1 MGHGL
6 SAPQEPLAVTTL
18 AMATPVIYIDFLR
31 FLIRFAANSLDY
43 NAATFGNMLKT
54 IGCPIFVLG
63 HASIC
68 AKKPALQLPDICY
81 MTACSVLTTAF
92 AGAYR
97 KRPIP
102 EAVFISG
109 LLFFGAYM
117 PLRWQ
122 LLDSKKSALVPS
134 IAVQAAPILSLVGL
148 TQMALQYRLI
158 KKVPKGPM
166 SMPQAATLAGT
177 FLGIANTLKL
187 LQMMDQKAPQDN
199 VFIGQVLK
207 VVASITCFTGNVM
220 GLGWQ
225 EKRAP
230 SEWLWRA
237 TAALIV
243 MSFFSRKQQNAI
255 AIVANQSQNIAP
267 ESLPQGGRSRK
278 GTGSSDSTAATAWG
292 SFCSDFSEA
301 PSESKSSE
309 ASPSQAL
316 SKYASEKHDPHQMV
330 GA

>member
-6 SAPQEPLAVTTL
+6 SAPQEPWAVTTL
-18 AMATPVIYIDFLR
+18 AMATPVIYIDFLQS
-31 FLIRFAANSLDY
+31 LVRFAAKSLDY
-43 NAATFGNMLKT
+43 DAATFGNMLKT
-54 IGCPIFVLG
+54 IGCPFFVLG

-68 AKKPALQLPDICY
+68 AKKPALELPDICY

-109 LLFFGAYM
+109 LLFFGAYL

-122 LLDSKKSALVPS
+122 LLDSKKSALVPT

-148 TQMALQYRLI
+148 TQIALQYRLI

-177 FLGIANTLKL
+177 FLGIANTIKL
-187 LQMMDQKAPQDN
+187 LQMIDQKAPQDN

-207 VVASITCFTGNVM
+207 VVASVTCFTGNVM

-225 EKRAP
+225 DKRAP

-237 TAALIV
+237 TAALILV
-243 MSFFSRKQQNAI
+243 RFVSRKKKDVI
-255 AIVANQSQNIAP
+255 AIDADRSKDVAP
-267 ESLPQGGRSRK
+267 ESLPQGVSYDRETKSFQANICIGDFASV
-278 GTGSSDSTAATAWG
+278 DTAHQKYL
-292 SFCSDFSEA
+292 E
-301 PSESKSSE
+301 
-309 ASPSQAL
+309 AL
-316 SKYASEKHDPHQMV
+316 SKYASEKDHPHQMV